1 MLKRPWITQQLELH
15 VTFQSGKTCIEQLG
29 YINRGAG
36 RDVFGNGT
44 IAAKLQQWNYHE
56 GSNAKEAAE
65 ILKVTKEWW
74 NKWPD
79 RVCRVL
85 WCGRAELVAKWLKPP
100 TELSCLLVEQQG
112 EDLLCR
118 VRRVANDAHQ
128 PVPQRM
134 QRLYKIFRA
143 FLEFFLEAWAAGIF
157 IGDYG
162 LRQICVRQGHPESG
176 DSSLTAKNLVLVD
189 VEGLTPRPSSG
200 YAKLL
205 TKMWKLVATELKA
218 VLVQANISI
227 AAARDF
233 EGVLRSGGK
242 LDSGGTTA
250 VLQDFDA
257 LFPSMGSP
265 PPPVQPLQPQPFTW
279 NLPPPAAASAAGRPP
294 VAPAGSSTDSGFTF
308 PFADSPQRPV
318 QPLLQPQ
325 PFTWDLP
332 QPAAAGAAG
341 RPPVAPAGGSTSGF
355 TFPFADSPQRPVQL
369 LQPQPSMRD
378 SEQSSSEASSRQG
391 DVVMVA
397 KAGGESVGP

>member
-1 MLKRPWITQQLELH
+1 MWALSAVFAGAALRLHRPGMAGSASASAGMGLSHASASAGMGLSHDDVSKVTLRCVGEQPATPPAGSEHRSERAMLRKLWIMQQLELH
-15 VTFQSGKTCIEQLG
+15 VTLQSGKTCIEQLG

-36 RDVFGNGT
+36 RGVFGNGT

-205 TKMWKLVATELKA
+205 TKMWKSVATELKA
-218 VLVQANISI
+218 VLVQAHI
-227 AAARDF
+227 D
-233 EGVLRSGGK
+233 
-242 LDSGGTTA
+242 
-250 VLQDFDA
+250 
-257 LFPSMGSP
+257 M
-265 PPPVQPLQPQPFTW
+265 
-279 NLPPPAAASAAGRPP
+279 
-294 VAPAGSSTDSGFTF
+294 
-308 PFADSPQRPV
+308 
-318 QPLLQPQ
+318 LL
-325 PFTWDLP
+325 
-332 QPAAAGAAG
+332 A
-341 RPPVAPAGGSTSGF
+341 TSRVF
-355 TFPFADSPQRPVQL
+355 
-369 LQPQPSMRD
+369 
-378 SEQSSSEASSRQG
+378 
-391 DVVMVA
+391 
-397 KAGGESVGP
+397 